1 MEGRGLL
8 VLWIHHHHWL
18 YFSTKKKKRIFNRIV
33 TPIVTSQQDHS
44 DILVDEIQEQGRTE
58 CHRFVIAME
67 QEGHEIWQL

>member
-18 YFSTKKKKRIFNRIV
+18 YYSTKKQKRIFNRIV

-44 DILVDEIQEQGRTE
+44 DILVDEIQEQGRIE